1 MVPAMRHISW
11 SARFWRAVAALIWA
25 VAASALVVPAA
36 GQTFQTLAPQAILY
50 DVSSRSVLFEKG
62 SDDLMAPASMVKLM
76 TALVVFEEIAQ
87 GRLKLEDEMVVS
99 ENAWRRGGAVSGG
112 STMFAV
118 PNSRIKVS
126 DLLSGLIAQSG
137 NDAAITLAEGIAG
150 KEENFVA
157 LMNERAAKLGLKRS
171 VFRNVMGFSHPEQRV
186 TARELSI
193 LANHIITTYPEM
205 YRYFGQREF
214 TWNRVRQQNRN
225 PLLAMDIGADG
236 MKTGNIEESGFG
248 LVGSAVQNGQR
259 LIVVVNGLKTAR
271 DRAQEARKLLE
282 WGFRSFEPRQVFAAG
297 EALAELTVFGGEKAT
312 LPVAAASPVILLM
325 PRGNSDRVRGSIV
338 YKGPLFAPVA
348 KGAEVGILRIERG
361 DVRALEIPVVAAE
374 DIPAGTLPKRAA
386 DAAIELS
393 TGWFRRALSGA
404 RPQ

>member
-1 MVPAMRHISW
+1 MVPAMRHVSW
-11 SARFWRAVAALIWA
+11 SARFRCACAALIGQIAA
-25 VAASALVVPAA
+25 VVITGPAV
-36 GQTFQTLAPQAILY
+36 GQAFQTLAPQAVLY
-50 DVSSRSVLFEKG
+50 DVGSRSVLFEKG

-87 GRLKLEDEMVVS
+87 GRLKLDDEMVVS

-126 DLLSGLIAQSG
+126 DLLSGLLVQSG

-150 KEENFVA
+150 KEESFVA

-186 TARELSI
+186 TARELSF
-193 LANHIITTYPEM
+193 LANHIITTYPDL
-205 YRYFGQREF
+205 YRYFGQRDF

-225 PLLAMDIGADG
+225 LLLTMDIGADG

-248 LVGSAVQNGQR
+248 MVGSAVQKGQR

-282 WGFRSFEPRQVFAAG
+282 WGFRTFEPRQVFSAG
-297 EALAELTVFGGEKAT
+297 ETLAELSVFGGEKAT
-312 LPVAAASPVILLM
+312 LPVAAVSPVILLM
-325 PRGNSDRVRGSIV
+325 PRGNSDRVRGNVV
-338 YKGPLFAPVA
+338 YKGPLLAPIA
-348 KGAEVGILRIERG
+348 KGAEVGVLRIERG
-361 DVRALEIPVVAAE
+361 DVRALEVPVVAAE
-374 DIPAGTLPKRAA
+374 DIPAGSLPKRAA
-386 DAAIELS
+386 DAAIDLS

-404 RPQ
+404 RSP